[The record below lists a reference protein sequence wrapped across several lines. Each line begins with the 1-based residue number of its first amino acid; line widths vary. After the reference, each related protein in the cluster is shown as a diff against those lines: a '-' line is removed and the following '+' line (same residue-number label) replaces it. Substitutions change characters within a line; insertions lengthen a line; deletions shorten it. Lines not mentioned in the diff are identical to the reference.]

1 MFRRSRTI
9 RHFSYK
15 SGAPVEH
22 FLQDLK
28 YCLRTLRHQP
38 AFTIAAVATLA
49 LGIGA
54 TTAVSSVVNAVLLR
68 PFPFPDP
75 DRIVLFMNTSPN
87 GSFPGASPA
96 KFAHWR
102 RQTDAVRDASAYRAV
117 LVNYTGGETPEQVTT
132 EQVSPPFFHL
142 LGATP
147 LLGRAFT
154 ADEDLPTAG
163 KVAVL
168 SYGWWTRRFAS
179 DRAIVGKTISLS
191 GEPYAVVGVIA
202 NGFDESD
209 LGDTPDLWTMFPI
222 DPNTQDQA
230 NYFRVLGRLAPGVT
244 LAQAQARLAQST
256 ASYRERFPG
265 SIGPKGGF
273 SVEPMRK
280 VFVRNAQS
288 ILVVLL
294 AAVAGVLLI
303 ACANVAN
310 LLLVRSTVR
319 KRELAIRAA
328 MGADRGRITRQLLTE
343 SVLLAIAGGAVGL
356 TLGLVGI
363 RSLMSINTANLPRV
377 GDGGAAI
384 RLDWRLAAVTII
396 VSVATGL
403 LFGVAPALQAARQ
416 DLSGTLRDGTG
427 ASGGRVHQ
435 RVRSTLVVAEMALAL
450 ALVIGSGLLIRTS
463 MALRAVAPGFDATN
477 VLTMTMS
484 FTGPRFQTSMSVEQ
498 AIRDGVDRVRTVPGV
513 ELASASCCVPLQGGY
528 GLPFRVVGK
537 ALPEGQQFHG
547 NGAWITVSPGYF
559 EVFKIPVLRGRS
571 FTDRDDANGPPV
583 AIINESMA
591 KETWKNGNPLSDRL
605 VIGRGG
611 MKEFAGEPDRQII
624 GVVADSRDNGLNQ
637 DPGPKMFVPQAQ
649 IPDNVNVLNTKI
661 APMSWVIRTRVPP
674 LSVAAA
680 VASKVREA
688 TGLPVA
694 DIRSMDQI
702 VSRSTSREQFNT
714 LLMTVFA
721 LSALTLAAIGIYG
734 VMAYAVQQR
743 TREIGVRL
751 ALGAEP
757 SGVRT
762 MVVAQGMRLAL
773 VGVIIGEATAYVLS
787 RYMRS
792 LLFGVEVR
800 DPVVFV
806 GVPLLLAV
814 VALAA
819 VWIPAARASR
829 VDPLGALRSA

>member
-1 MFRRSRTI
+1 M
-9 RHFSYK
+9 
-15 SGAPVEH
+15 EH
-22 FLQDLK
+22 FVQDLK
-28 YCLRTLRHQP
+28 YCLRTLRQQR

-54 TTAVSSVVNAVLLR
+54 TTAVFSVVNAVLLR
-68 PFPFPDP
+68 PFPFPDA
-75 DRIVLFMNTSPN
+75 DRIVLFMNTTSN
-87 GSFPGASPA
+87 GSFPAASPA

-102 RQTDAVRDASAYRAV
+102 RQTDAVRDASAYRSV
-117 LVNYTGGETPEQVTT
+117 LVNYTGGDTPEQVTT
-132 EQVSPPFFHL
+132 EQVSPPFFRL
-142 LGATP
+142 LGGTP
-147 LLGRAFT
+147 MLGRTFT

-191 GEPYAVVGVIA
+191 GEPYVVIGVLGS
-202 NGFDESD
+202 GFDQSD
-209 LGDTPDLWTMFPI
+209 LGDRPDLWTMFPI
-222 DPNTQDQA
+222 APNTQDQA

-256 ASYRERFPG
+256 AAYRERFPG

-273 SVEPMRK
+273 SVEPMQK
-280 VFVRNAQS
+280 VFVRNSQS
-288 ILVVLL
+288 LLVILL

-328 MGADRGRITRQLLTE
+328 MGADRGRIIRQLLTE
-343 SVLLAIAGGAVGL
+343 SVLLSIAGGAVGL
-356 TLGLVGI
+356 ALGLVGI
-363 RSLMSINTANLPRV
+363 RSLMSINTANLPRL

-384 RLDWRLAAVTII
+384 QLDWRVTAFTIAVSI
-396 VSVATGL
+396 ATGL

-427 ASGGRVHQ
+427 ASGGRANHH
-435 RVRSTLVVAEMALAL
+435 VRSALVVAEIALAL

-463 MALRAVAPGFDATN
+463 LALRAVAPGFDATN

-484 FTGPRFQTSMSVEQ
+484 FTGPRFQTSMSVER
-498 AIRDGVDRVRTVPGV
+498 AVRDGADRLRTVPGV

-537 ALPEGQQFHG
+537 ELPEGQQFHG
-547 NGAWITVSPGYF
+547 GGDWITVSPGYF
-559 EVFKIPVLRGRS
+559 EVFKIPVLRGRT
-571 FTDRDDANGPPV
+571 FTVRDDANAPPV
-583 AIINESMA
+583 AIINEAMA
-591 KETWKNGNPLSDRL
+591 KETWKNGDPLNDRL
-605 VIGRGG
+605 TIGRGG
-611 MKEFAGEPDRQII
+611 MKEFAAEPDRQII

-637 DPGPKMFVPQAQ
+637 NPGPKMFVPQAQ
-649 IPDNVNVLNTKI
+649 IPDNVNALNTKI
-661 APMSWVIRTRVPP
+661 SPMSWVIRTRVPP
-674 LSVAAA
+674 LSVAGA
-680 VASKVREA
+680 VASRIREA

-757 SGVRT
+757 GGVRL

-773 VGVIIGEATAYVLS
+773 VGVIIGVATAYALS
-787 RYMRS
+787 RYMKS
-792 LLFGVEVR
+792 LLFGVEAR
-800 DPVVFV
+800 DPLVFV
-806 GVPLLLAV
+806 GVPLLLAI

-819 VWIPAARASR
+819 VWIPAGRASK

>member
-1 MFRRSRTI
+1 
-9 RHFSYK
+9 
-15 SGAPVEH
+15 VEH
-22 FLQDLK
+22 FFQDLK
-28 YCLRTLRHQP
+28 YSLRTLRQQR

-54 TTAVSSVVNAVLLR
+54 TTAVFSVVNAVLLR
-68 PFPFPDP
+68 PFPFPDAG
-75 DRIVLFMNTSPN
+75 RIVLFMNTTPN
-87 GSFPGASPA
+87 GNSFPAASPA

-102 RQTDAVRDASAYRAV
+102 GQTDAVRDASAYRSV
-117 LVNYTGGETPEQVTT
+117 LVNYTGGDTPEQVTT

-147 LLGRAFT
+147 VLGRTFT
-154 ADEDLPTAG
+154 TGEDLPTAA

-168 SYGWWTRRFAS
+168 SYGWWTRRFGS

-191 GEPYAVVGVIA
+191 GEPYVVIGVIGK
-202 NGFDESD
+202 GFDQSD
-209 LGDTPDLWTMFPI
+209 LGDTPDLWTMFPV

-230 NYFRVLGRLAPGVT
+230 HYFRVLGRLAPGVT
-244 LAQAQARLAQST
+244 LEQAQAKLAQS
-256 ASYRERFPG
+256 AAAYRERFPG
-265 SIGPKGGF
+265 SIGPKAAF
-273 SVEPMRK
+273 SVEPMQK
-280 VFVRNAQS
+280 VFVRNSQS
-288 ILVVLL
+288 LLIVLL
-294 AAVAGVLLI
+294 SAVAGVLLI

-328 MGADRGRITRQLLTE
+328 MGADRGRIIRQLLTE
-343 SVLLAIAGGAVGL
+343 SVLLSLVGGAVGL
-356 TLGLVGI
+356 ALGLVGI
-363 RSLMSINTANLPRV
+363 RSLMAINTANLPRL
-377 GDGGAAI
+377 GDGAAAI
-384 RLDWRLAAVTII
+384 QLDWRLAIFTVV
-396 VSVATGL
+396 VSIATGL

-427 ASGGRVHQ
+427 ASGGRISQ
-435 RVRSTLVVAEMALAL
+435 RVRSALVVAEIALAL

-463 MALRAVAPGFDATN
+463 MALRAVTPGFDATN

-498 AIRDGVDRVRTVPGV
+498 AIRDGADRLRTVSGV

-537 ALPEGQQFHG
+537 PLPEGQQFHG
-547 NGAWITVSPGYF
+547 GGDWITVSPGYF
-559 EVFKIPVLRGRS
+559 EVFKIPVLRGRT
-571 FTDRDDANGPPV
+571 FTDRDDANAPPV
-583 AIINESMA
+583 AIINEAMA
-591 KETWKNGNPLSDRL
+591 KETWKNGDPLNDRL
-605 VIGRGG
+605 TIGRGG
-611 MKEFAGEPDRQII
+611 MKEFAAEPDRQII

-637 DPGPKMFVPQAQ
+637 NPGPKMFVPQAQ
-649 IPDNVNVLNTKI
+649 IPDNVNALNTKI
-661 APMSWVIRTRVPP
+661 SPMSWVIRTRVPP
-674 LSVAAA
+674 LSIAAA
-680 VASKVREA
+680 VESRLREA

-694 DIRSMDQI
+694 EVRSMDQI

-734 VMAYAVQQR
+734 VMAYSVQQR

-757 SGVRT
+757 NGVRT
-762 MVVAQGMRLAL
+762 MVVLQGMRLAL
-773 VGVIIGEATAYVLS
+773 LGVIIGVATAYALS

-800 DPVVFV
+800 DPLVFA
-806 GVPLLLAV
+806 GVPFLLAV

-819 VWIPAARASR
+819 VWIPAARASK
-829 VDPLGALRSA
+829 VNPLGALRSA

>member
-1 MFRRSRTI
+1 M
-9 RHFSYK
+9 
-15 SGAPVEH
+15 EH

-28 YCLRTLRHQP
+28 YCVRTLRQQR
-38 AFTIAAVATLA
+38 AFTVAAVATLA

-54 TTAVSSVVNAVLLR
+54 TTAVFSVVNAVLLR
-68 PFPFPDP
+68 PFPFPDA
-75 DRIVLFMNTSPN
+75 DRIVLFTNTSPN
-87 GSFPGASPA
+87 GGGPGASPA

-102 RQTDAVRDASAYRAV
+102 RQTDAVRDASAYRTV
-117 LVNYTGGETPEQVTT
+117 LVNYTGGDTPEQVTT
-132 EQVSPPFFHL
+132 AQVSPPFFHL

-147 LLGRAFT
+147 VLGRTFT

-163 KVAVL
+163 RVAVL
-168 SYGWWTRRFAS
+168 SYGWWTRHFAA

-191 GEPYAVVGVIA
+191 GEPYVVIGVIG
-202 NGFDESD
+202 NGFDQSD
-209 LGDTPDLWTMFPI
+209 LGDQPDAWTTFPV

-230 NYFRVLGRLAPGVT
+230 HYFRVLGRLAPGVT
-244 LAQAQARLAQST
+244 LAQAQAQVAQSAT
-256 ASYRERFPG
+256 AYRERFPG
-265 SIGPKGGF
+265 SIGPKAGF
-273 SVEPMRK
+273 SVEPMQK
-280 VFVRNAQS
+280 IFVRNSQS
-288 ILVVLL
+288 LLIVLL

-343 SVLLAIAGGAVGL
+343 SVLLSLAGGAVGL
-356 TLGLVGI
+356 TLGLIGI
-363 RSLMSINTANLPRV
+363 RSLMSINTANLPRL
-377 GDGGAAI
+377 GDSGAAI
-384 RLDWRLAAVTII
+384 RLDWRLAAFTMA
-396 VSVATGL
+396 VSIATGL

-427 ASGGRVHQ
+427 ASGGRVNHH
-435 RVRSTLVVAEMALAL
+435 VRSTLVVLEIALAL

-463 MALRAVAPGFDATN
+463 LALRTVAPGFDPAN

-498 AIRDGVDRVRTVPGV
+498 AIRDGADRLRRVPGV
-513 ELASASCCVPLQGGY
+513 ELVSASCCVPLQGGY

-547 NGAWITVSPGYF
+547 SGDWITVSPGYF
-559 EVFKIPVLRGRS
+559 EVFKIPVLRGRT
-571 FTDRDDANGPPV
+571 FTDRDDANAPPV
-583 AIINESMA
+583 AIINEAMA
-591 KETWKNGNPLSDRL
+591 KETWKNGDPLNDRL
-605 VIGRGG
+605 AIGRGG
-611 MKEFAGEPDRQII
+611 MKEFAAEPDRQII
-624 GVVADSRDNGLNQ
+624 GIVADSRDNGLNQ

-661 APMSWVIRTRVPP
+661 SPMSWVIRTRVPP
-674 LSVAAA
+674 LSIAAA
-680 VASKVREA
+680 VASQIREA

-757 SGVRT
+757 GGVRL
-762 MVVAQGMRLAL
+762 MVVAQGMKLAV
-773 VGVIIGEATAYVLS
+773 VGMIIGVATAYALS

-800 DPVVFV
+800 DPLVFV
-806 GVPLLLAV
+806 GMPLLLGI
-814 VALAA
+814 VALVA

-829 VDPLGALRSA
+829 VDPVGALRSA

>member
-1 MFRRSRTI
+1 M
-9 RHFSYK
+9 
-15 SGAPVEH
+15 EH
-22 FLQDLK
+22 FFQDLK
-28 YCLRTLRHQP
+28 YCLRTLRQQR
-38 AFTIAAVATLA
+38 AFTIATVATLA

-54 TTAVSSVVNAVLLR
+54 TTAVFSVVNAVLLR
-68 PFPFPDP
+68 PFPFPDA
-75 DRIVLFMNTSPN
+75 DRIVLFMNTSPD
-87 GSFPGASPA
+87 GSFPAASPA
-96 KFAHWR
+96 KLAHWR
-102 RQTDAVRDASAYRAV
+102 RQTNAVRDASAYRAV
-117 LVNYTGGETPEQVTT
+117 LVNYTGGDTPEQVTT

-147 LLGRAFT
+147 LLGRTFT
-154 ADEDLPTAG
+154 ADEDLPTAA

-168 SYGWWTRRFAS
+168 SYGWWTRHFAS

-191 GEPYAVVGVIA
+191 GEPYVVIGVIA

-209 LGDTPDLWTMFPI
+209 LGDQPDLWTMFPV

-244 LAQAQARLAQST
+244 LAQAQAQLAQST
-256 ASYRERFPG
+256 DAYRARFPG

-273 SVEPMRK
+273 SVEPMQK
-280 VFVRNAQS
+280 VFVRNSQS
-288 ILVVLL
+288 LLIVLL

-328 MGADRGRITRQLLTE
+328 IGADRGRIIRQLLTE
-343 SVLLAIAGGAVGL
+343 SVLLSIAGGAVGL

-363 RSLMSINTANLPRV
+363 RSLMSINTANLPRL

-384 RLDWRLAAVTII
+384 QLDWRLATFTIVVSI
-396 VSVATGL
+396 VTGL

-427 ASGGRVHQ
+427 ASGGRVNHH
-435 RVRSTLVVAEMALAL
+435 VRSTLVVVEIALAL
-450 ALVIGSGLLIRTS
+450 TLVIGSGLLIRTS
-463 MALRAVAPGFDATN
+463 LALRSVAPGFDAN
-477 VLTMTMS
+477 SVLTMTTS

-498 AIRDGVDRVRTVPGV
+498 AIRDGADRLRTVPGV

-528 GLPFRVVGK
+528 GLPFRIVGK

-547 NGAWITVSPGYF
+547 GGDWITVSPGYF
-559 EVFKIPVLRGRS
+559 EVFKIPVLRGRT
-571 FTDRDDANGPPV
+571 FTDRDDANAPPV
-583 AIINESMA
+583 VIINEAMA
-591 KETWKNGNPLSDRL
+591 KETWKNGDPLSDRL
-605 VIGRGG
+605 AIGRGG
-611 MKEFAGEPDRQII
+611 MKEFAAEPDRQII

-649 IPDNVNVLNTKI
+649 IPDNVNALNAKI
-661 APMSWVIRTRVPP
+661 GPMSWVIRTRVPP
-674 LSVAAA
+674 LSIGSA
-680 VASKVREA
+680 VASRLREA

-751 ALGAEP
+751 ALGAQP
-757 SGVRT
+757 SGVRV
-762 MVVAQGMRLAL
+762 MVVLQGMRLAL
-773 VGVIIGEATAYVLS
+773 AGVIIGVATAYALS

-800 DPVVFV
+800 DPLVFA

-819 VWIPAARASR
+819 VWIPAARASK
-829 VDPLGALRSA
+829 VDPLGALRT